1 MLEPVAEI
9 WQFFS
14 KSKSK
19 SGKLGK
25 ISKTSFGYVQNHIFQ
40 VKKMQK
46 NSPKTQTYPNLI
58 SRWDIYDV

>member
-14 KSKSK
+14 KSKS
-19 SGKLGK
+19 GKLEE
-25 ISKTSFGYVQNHIFQ
+25 ISKTSFGYVQNHSFQ

-46 NSPKTQTYPNLI
+46 KSHKSQTDPNLV
-58 SRWDIYDV
+58 SR